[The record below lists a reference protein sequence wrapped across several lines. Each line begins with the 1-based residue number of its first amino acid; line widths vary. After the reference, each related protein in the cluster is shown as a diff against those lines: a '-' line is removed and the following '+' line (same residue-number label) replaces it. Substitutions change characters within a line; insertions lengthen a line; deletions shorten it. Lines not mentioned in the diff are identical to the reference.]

1 MAKQNFACP
10 QKLCFLPMKS
20 QCSERYHTPHAY
32 LCQKIEHCPWGIY
45 PLIHLLTS
53 CKWHENCMSFRTM
66 FWYILIYV
74 LIYLPYPFFILPHLH
89 VVKCYLPQ
97 GGDVDSQ
104 NQRQKTRVL
113 PAFPYLETLTMRK
126 MERLTAYANIWQK
139 PSWIKYIFSLD
150 LGYRGGSE
158 LENTGLSELL
168 RKNNN

>member
-126 MERLTAYANIWQK
+126 METTH
-139 PSWIKYIFSLD
+139 S
-150 LGYRGGSE
+150 
-158 LENTGLSELL
+158 L
-168 RKNNN
+168 RKHLTETIMNKIYLLPGLGVQRRKWVGEHRP